1 MKYIRKRLPLFLIL
15 CMTVVMI
22 PFSGIMA
29 SADEVETNPRVYVDG
44 VKIETDVD
52 PYIVNDRTL
61 VPVALIVNYLGGTSE
76 WDGPTQGVTLT
87 YGNTQIHMNIGSRVM
102 TVNGVQITTDVAPTL
117 KNVKTGGDGARTMV
131 PIRFV
136 SENFGF
142 TVGWDGDTTSVYVE
156 TGKNDTGHTTIQSVY
171 LQANQT
177 YADKKYTFVTI
188 NANRSLRDVISQG
201 VWLTNPCRLY
211 FDFSDT
217 QCADTVPKSLVQ
229 NIETSNV
236 AGVRVGTMDGGVVR
250 LVVDMTELQQPSIS
264 YSDTG
269 KEMTIAFVENRSAG
283 NIGQNPSSSQT
294 WIAGSNDTKTV
305 TGTNK
310 YDTIANYHPYADGR
324 LVVAIDPGHGAT
336 TGGKRSFDGTL
347 LEWEFNRSVAYK
359 LKGILES
366 KGIECVMTVS
376 EYDQTDPSLERR
388 VAIANADDNIDLFVS
403 IHANAYGT
411 SWNSA
416 NGWEV
421 YSYKLG
427 GVSELAAKFVESSTT
442 ASISEF
448 RDRGVK
454 TANFYVI
461 KNTEMPAILI
471 EHGFYTNKAEVE
483 YLKSDSFRY
492 RLAQADA
499 TGIVNFFNYF
509 R

>member
-1 MKYIRKRLPLFLIL
+1 
-15 CMTVVMI
+15 
-22 PFSGIMA
+22 
-29 SADEVETNPRVYVDG
+29 
-44 VKIETDVD
+44 
-52 PYIVNDRTL
+52 
-61 VPVALIVNYLGGTSE
+61 
-76 WDGPTQGVTLT
+76 
-87 YGNTQIHMNIGSRVM
+87 MNIGSRLM
-102 TVNGVQITTDVAPTL
+102 TVNGVQTLTDVAPTL
-117 KNVKTGGDGARTMV
+117 KTVKTGGSGARTMV
-131 PIRFV
+131 PIRFI

-156 TGKNDTGHTTIQSVY
+156 TGRDYTDQTMIKSVY

-188 NANRSLRDVISQG
+188 NANRSLRNVISQG

-217 QCADTVPKSLVQ
+217 QTASTVPESLVQ
-229 NIETSNV
+229 NVETSNV
-236 AGVRVGTMDGGVVR
+236 TGVRVGSMSGGKIR
-250 LVVDMTELQQPSIS
+250 LVIDMAEFQQPTIS

-269 KEMTIAFVENRSAG
+269 KEMTIAFVENRWAG
-283 NIGQNPSSSQT
+283 SGNQNYSPSQT
-294 WIAGSNDTKTV
+294 WIAGGNDSTTV

-310 YDTIANYHPYADGR
+310 YDTIANYHPFADGR

-336 TGGKRSFDGTL
+336 TGGKRSFDSTL

-359 LKGILES
+359 LKSLLEAQ
-366 KGIECVMTVS
+366 GIECVMTVS
-376 EYDQTDPSLERR
+376 QNDQTDPSLADR
-388 VAIANADDNIDLFVS
+388 VAIANANDNIDLFVS
-403 IHANAYGT
+403 IHANAYGS

-427 GVSELAAKFVESSTT
+427 GVSELAARFVESATM
-442 ASISEF
+442 ASISEL

-483 YLKSDSFRY
+483 YLKSDDFRN

-499 TGIVNFFNYF
+499 TGIVDFFNYF